1 MTALSLFDLE
11 EPPAILMPRRAVVER
26 VVKPAPMVE
35 LGEPMA
41 GDVLDVLRGA
51 TVEEF
56 TVILNSPQLE
66 RGLYGR
72 VNELLV
78 RLGGKWKRGKGH
90 VYPYDPTYLL
100 SGVIGSGMMP
110 PKNPLAFFPTP
121 NEVIWEMLSYAPLC
135 GSWAKEM
142 RFLEP
147 SAGQGAIANIIC
159 DESRQTPSDINMDL
173 VEIDPFRASLL
184 RGQGYKNVF
193 EMDFL
198 DYIPGPVYDMILMN
212 PPFSLKGD
220 SVAYATHILHAYDLL
235 APEGVIL
242 AIVPSSWKQKMDAKS
257 RRLVEIGSYSL
268 AVPKGAFKESGTMVS
283 TEILY
288 ITKLRD

>member
-1 MTALSLFDLE
+1 MKAPSLFDLDE
-11 EPPAILMPRRAVVER
+11 LPAIPSVQKADVRVFWPTTQEGSEKQMER
-26 VVKPAPMVE
+26 
-35 LGEPMA
+35 G
-41 GDVLDVLRGA
+41 VLDVLKMA

-56 TVILNSPQLE
+56 TIILNSPQLE
-66 RGLYGR
+66 RSLYEK
-72 VNELLV
+72 VNELLI

-90 VYPYDPTYLL
+90 VYPYDPTSLL
-100 SGVIGSGMMP
+100 AGVIGSGMMP

-121 NEVIWEMLSYAPLC
+121 NEVIWEMLSHAPLC

-159 DESRQTPSDINMDL
+159 DESGQAPGDIDMDL

-198 DYIPGPVYDMILMN
+198 DYNPGPVYDMILMN

-220 SVAYATHILHAYDLL
+220 SVAYATHILHAYDFLV
-235 APEGVIL
+235 PEGVML
-242 AIVPSSWKQKMDAKS
+242 AIAPSNWKQKMDAKS

-268 AVPKGAFKESGTMVS
+268 AVPKGAFKESGTMVN

-288 ITKLRD
+288 ITRPRN